1 MSQGN
6 NIQFSVRRPRE
17 TLGAINNFSGIPQ
30 PASALRKASS
40 NTDLR
45 APYTAQH
52 ARSTSIQSVQRPPQ
66 PNFLPR
72 SSSGSNLAE
81 MGQSTVRRSASNNIF
96 ANSSNNRQSLAPGM
110 SFAGSQTP
118 GSFQR
123 RSSVYSRPSN
133 NGPSAHQSFFTQPP
147 APATK
152 PTDPRPFRDGAYRS
166 KISQELLDY
175 LTRNNFELEMK
186 HSLTQKTLATP
197 TGKDFQYIF
206 EWLYRRID
214 PGYKFMKPLDH
225 ELPPILAQLRYPYA
239 KDITKSMIAAAS
251 SSQHWPK
258 FLGLLHWMLQLAQML
273 DNFTRGAYD
282 DVCAEAGV
290 DVSSDRIVFRFL
302 FGAYQDWVNV
312 GPEDTDEDAEAVL
325 VPHIKAMAAEFE
337 RTNAKYE
344 EELKMYE
351 AENQALKAQVD
362 EIEKSTPDIAKLD
375 KHFKILEED
384 KKKFEDYN
392 ANVQAKIEKY
402 DARIK
407 ILNDE
412 VQKTEADLKVI
423 ESERISLQQAVDR
436 QGISIQ
442 DIDRMNT
449 ERERL
454 QTNLESTLAMLE
466 EANRVVLEKEA
477 DTSRKLEELEA
488 VIKRYNSLG
497 YQMSLIPSTA
507 ANAKGHDYE
516 LTLDIA
522 DASNFRSS
530 RSQRNSPDT
539 DRLLADTNIGHSPVH
554 LLNLDVRGAVRQAFL
569 SLRKE
574 ISQRRKEAAEKD
586 LNDREI
592 IDNVNE
598 ALHEKSNEIE
608 TLNHRV
614 TEAGRAYNSLKES
627 SSTAHVQSMSAI
639 EKLEKELS
647 RLRENLNAGVMELE
661 QKEMEV
667 GVAWEGMQTE
677 AGQVREELH
686 GNVERMLEEVVR
698 FKLHVQRSLEE
709 WEKGVGEEVEREL
722 EGGEEED
729 GRGAL

>member
-1 MSQGN
+1 
-6 NIQFSVRRPRE
+6 
-17 TLGAINNFSGIPQ
+17 
-30 PASALRKASS
+30 
-40 NTDLR
+40 
-45 APYTAQH
+45 
-52 ARSTSIQSVQRPPQ
+52 
-66 PNFLPR
+66 
-72 SSSGSNLAE
+72 
-81 MGQSTVRRSASNNIF
+81 
-96 ANSSNNRQSLAPGM
+96 
-110 SFAGSQTP
+110 
-118 GSFQR
+118 
-123 RSSVYSRPSN
+123 
-133 NGPSAHQSFFTQPP
+133 
-147 APATK
+147 
-152 PTDPRPFRDGAYRS
+152 
-166 KISQELLDY
+166 
-175 LTRNNFELEMK
+175 MK
-186 HSLTQKTLATP
+186 HSLTQKTLTTP

-206 EWLYRRID
+206 EWLYKRID

-225 ELPPILAQLRYPYA
+225 ELPPILAQLRYPYS

-282 DVCAEAGV
+282 DACAEAGV

-312 GPEDTDEDAEAVL
+312 GPEDDDESAEAVL

-337 RTNAKYE
+337 RTNANRL

-362 EIEKSTPDIAKLD
+362 ELEKSAPDIAKLD

-402 DARIK
+402 DSRIK
-407 ILNDE
+407 MLNDE
-412 VQKTEADLKVI
+412 IQKTEADLKII
-423 ESERISLQQAVDR
+423 ESERLSLQQAVDK
-436 QGISIQ
+436 QGLTIQ

-454 QTNLESTLAMLE
+454 QANLESTLAMLDE
-466 EANRVVLEKEA
+466 TNKVVLEKEME
-477 DTSRKLEELEA
+477 TSRKLEDLEGI
-488 VIKRYNSLG
+488 IKRYNSLG
-497 YQMSLIPSTA
+497 YQLSLIPSTA
-507 ANAKGHDYE
+507 TNAKGQDYE
-516 LTLDIA
+516 LSLNVA

-539 DRLLADTNIGHSPVH
+539 DRLLADVNVGHSPVH

-574 ISQRRKEAAEKD
+574 ISNRRKEAVEKD

-608 TLNHRV
+608 TLSHRIS
-614 TEAGRAYNSLKES
+614 EASRVFNSLKES
-627 SSTAHVQSMSAI
+627 SSTAHMQSVSAI
-639 EKLEKELS
+639 EKLEKELG
-647 RLRENLNAGVMELE
+647 RLREGLTSGVLELE
-661 QKEMEV
+661 RREMECQV
-667 GVAWEGMQTE
+667 SWEGMQE
-677 AGQVREELH
+677 QAGVVREELH
-686 GNVERMLEEVVR
+686 GGVERMLEEVVR

-709 WEKGVGEEVEREL
+709 WEKSVTEEVEREL
-722 EGGEEED
+722 EGGEEGEAWED
-729 GRGAL
+729 EM

>member
-1 MSQGN
+1 
-6 NIQFSVRRPRE
+6 
-17 TLGAINNFSGIPQ
+17 
-30 PASALRKASS
+30 
-40 NTDLR
+40 
-45 APYTAQH
+45 
-52 ARSTSIQSVQRPPQ
+52 
-66 PNFLPR
+66 
-72 SSSGSNLAE
+72 
-81 MGQSTVRRSASNNIF
+81 
-96 ANSSNNRQSLAPGM
+96 M

-118 GSFQR
+118 GSANFQR

-133 NGPSAHQSFFTQPP
+133 NGPVAHQSFFTQPP
-147 APATK
+147 APASK
-152 PTDPRPFRDGAYRS
+152 PIDPRPFKESAYKSR
-166 KISQELLDY
+166 ISQELLDY

-186 HSLTQKTLATP
+186 HSIGQKTLITP

-214 PGYKFMKPLDH
+214 PGYKFMKPVEH

-239 KDITKSMIAAAS
+239 KDITKSMIASAS
-251 SSQHWPK
+251 STQHWSK

-282 DVCAEAGV
+282 DACAEHGV

-312 GPEDTDEDAEAVL
+312 GPEDDDESAEAVL

-344 EELKMYE
+344 DELKMIE
-351 AENQALKAQVD
+351 AENQALLAQVD
-362 EIEKSTPDIAKLD
+362 ELEKSAPDIAKLD
-375 KHFKILEED
+375 KHFKILEDD

-402 DARIK
+402 DLRIK

-412 VQKTEADLKVI
+412 TQKTEADLKVV
-423 ESERISLQQAVDR
+423 ESERLSLQQAVDK
-436 QGISIQ
+436 QGLTIQ

-454 QTNLESTLAMLE
+454 QTNLESTFAALD
-466 EANRVVLEKEA
+466 EANRIVLEKEA
-477 DTSRKLEELEA
+477 ETSRKLENLEA
-488 VIKRYNSLG
+488 IIKRYNSLG

-507 ANAKGHDYE
+507 ANAKGQDYE
-516 LTLDIA
+516 LSLNIA

-539 DRLLADTNIGHSPVH
+539 DRLLADTNIGHTPVR
-554 LLNLDVRGAVRQAFL
+554 LLNLDLRGAVRQAFL
-569 SLRKE
+569 SLRKD
-574 ISQRRKEAAEKD
+574 ISQRRKVAAEKD
-586 LNDREI
+586 LNDREV

-614 TEAGRAYNSLKES
+614 SEATRVYNSLKES
-627 SSTAHVQSMSAI
+627 SSTAHTQSTSAI

-661 QKEMEV
+661 QREMEV

-686 GNVERMLEEVVR
+686 GNCERMLEDVVR
-698 FKLHVQRSLEE
+698 FKLHVQKSLEE
-709 WEKGVGEEVEREL
+709 WEKAVGDEVEQEL
-722 EGGEEED
+722 EGGEQES
-729 GRGAL
+729 GAGEQQEWRNDMQ

>member
-1 MSQGN
+1 M
-6 NIQFSVRRPRE
+6 
-17 TLGAINNFSGIPQ
+17 
-30 PASALRKASS
+30 
-40 NTDLR
+40 
-45 APYTAQH
+45 
-52 ARSTSIQSVQRPPQ
+52 
-66 PNFLPR
+66 
-72 SSSGSNLAE
+72 
-81 MGQSTVRRSASNNIF
+81 
-96 ANSSNNRQSLAPGM
+96 
-110 SFAGSQTP
+110 
-118 GSFQR
+118 
-123 RSSVYSRPSN
+123 
-133 NGPSAHQSFFTQPP
+133 AHQSFFTQPP
-147 APATK
+147 APAGK
-152 PTDPRPFRDGAYRS
+152 ITDPRPFRDGAYRS

-186 HSLTQKTLATP
+186 HSLNQKTLTTP

-258 FLGLLHWMLQLAQML
+258 FLGLLHWMLQLALML

-282 DVCAEAGV
+282 DACAEAGV
-290 DVSSDRIVFRFL
+290 DVASDRIVFRFL

-312 GPEDTDEDAEAVL
+312 GPEDDDDAAEAVL
-325 VPHIKAMAAEFE
+325 VPHVQAMAAEFE
-337 RTNAKYE
+337 RTNANRL

-362 EIEKSTPDIAKLD
+362 ELEKSAPDIAKLD

-402 DARIK
+402 DTRIK

-412 VQKTEADLKVI
+412 IQKTEADLKIV
-423 ESERISLQQAVDR
+423 ESERISLQQAVDK
-436 QGISIQ
+436 QGLTIQ

-454 QTNLESTLAMLE
+454 QANLESTLTMLD
-466 EANRVVLEKEA
+466 EANRIVLEKEMETA
-477 DTSRKLEELEA
+477 RKLEDLEA
-488 VIKRYNSLG
+488 IIKRYNSLG
-497 YQMSLIPSTA
+497 YQLSLIPSTA
-507 ANAKGHDYE
+507 TNAKGIDYE
-516 LTLDIA
+516 LILNMPST
-522 DASNFRSS
+522 SNNFRSS
-530 RSQRNSPDT
+530 HSLRSQRSSPEGPT
-539 DRLLADTNIGHSPVH
+539 DRLLASENVGHSPLH
-554 LLNLDVRGAVRQAFL
+554 LLNLDIRGAVRQAFL

-574 ISQRRKEAAEKD
+574 ISQRRKEAIEKD

-608 TLNHRV
+608 TLSHRV
-614 TEAGRAYNSLKES
+614 SEANRAYNSLKES
-627 SSTAHVQSMSAI
+627 SSTAHMQSVSAI

-647 RLRENLNAGVMELE
+647 RLREGLTAGVLELE
-661 QKEMEV
+661 RREMECQV
-667 GVAWEGMQTE
+667 TWEGMQE
-677 AGQVREELH
+677 QAGQVREELH
-686 GNVERMLEEVVR
+686 GGVERMLEEVVR

-709 WEKGVGEEVEREL
+709 WERGVTEEVEREL
-722 EGGEEED
+722 EGGEDEEVD
-729 GRGAL
+729 GHNAGWEGGDGDGDGNGL